1 MYPHCEANF
10 VEIWDLEMH
19 IWLEM
24 NSFIPPPPSHPKF
37 ASESWHTCFKLSSKM
52 DNCEQM
58 QKFFL
63 NQVEHKFTR
72 VQQFLNTFLDIKMQ
86 RMFLPCNSMFYHCYT
101 L

>member
-1 MYPHCEANF
+1 
-10 VEIWDLEMH
+10 
-19 IWLEM
+19 
-24 NSFIPPPPSHPKF
+24 
-37 ASESWHTCFKLSSKM
+37 M

-86 RMFLPCNSMFYHCYT
+86 RMFLPCNSMFYHYYT

>member
-1 MYPHCEANF
+1 
-10 VEIWDLEMH
+10 
-19 IWLEM
+19 
-24 NSFIPPPPSHPKF
+24 
-37 ASESWHTCFKLSSKM
+37 M

-58 QKFFL
+58 QNFFL

-86 RMFLPCNSMFYHCYT
+86 QMFLPCNSMFYHYYT